1 MKLLFVIFAFVV
13 LVSFYESEAAS
24 TNQAFIDA
32 IIRGTIEDLRQSYND
47 LKAYNDAR
55 EAQIYSK
62 PVRKNFFFANKVIR
76 RPFYPQ
82 NYRARCYCTSEN
94 ATTSPLPATIT
105 PGVNKPSANQDPG
118 LLPGKKVEDNTS
130 TKTDET
136 NPTSKQ

>member
-62 PVRKNFFFANKVIR
+62 P
-76 RPFYPQ
+76 
-82 NYRARCYCTSEN
+82 EN

>member
-62 PVRKNFFFANKVIR
+62 PVIR